1 VSRSQPPAVEPLQ
14 AVESVCDRDVARGPL
29 RWVAAEVQALEPRR
43 RKAPRAVVAVGA
55 GGGAGGAAGEGGGQ
69 LLDRELAAVEVEAAQ
84 RGEGLE

>member
-29 RWVAAEVQALEPRR
+29 RRVAAEVQALEPRR

-55 GGGAGGAAGEGGGQ
+55 GGGGGAAGEGGGQ